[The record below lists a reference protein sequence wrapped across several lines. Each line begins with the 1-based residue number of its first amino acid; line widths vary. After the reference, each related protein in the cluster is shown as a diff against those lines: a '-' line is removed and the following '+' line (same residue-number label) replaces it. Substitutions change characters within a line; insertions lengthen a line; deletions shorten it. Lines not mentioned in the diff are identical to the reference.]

1 MHYKDVEVASRA
13 TNTGCVASLYIAKA
27 KRQGGAALA
36 LIKYLEIQAKAKGVE
51 WITMNTLPHNT
62 TSRHIF
68 ESLGY
73 KKFKEGIRYKDP
85 VDGKML
91 DAVYYR
97 KQIQ

>member
-36 LIKYLEIQAKAKGVE
+36 LIEYLELQAKAKGVE
-51 WITMNTLPHNT
+51 WITMNTLPHNA

-85 VDGKML
+85 DSDQML